1 MVAGRRSLSIHSEAE
16 AGEIVMLD
24 DPEAVLALLQKFQ
37 FANEDIMR
45 RYVHS

>member
-1 MVAGRRSLSIHSEAE
+1 
-16 AGEIVMLD
+16 MLD

-45 RYVHS
+45 RYVHSQFASFIDKQKPGLVVAVE